1 MAGNSVGAND
11 IRGMLEKQARGQ
23 AVSAG
28 EDAQQ
33 REQIQRVIQKVMG
46 LFEKFTNQHTP
57 IAKALADMGIPQRVQ
72 AVEIDGKEVVCLV
85 IPAEELMHKEYQFM
99 TGIDVNTYKA

>member
-11 IRGMLEKQARGQ
+11 IRNMLEKQARGQ
-23 AVSAG
+23 AVAG
-28 EDAQQ
+28 AEDAQQ
-33 REQIQRVIQKVMG
+33 REQIQRVISKVMG

-57 IAKALADMGIPQRVQ
+57 ITKALSDMGIQPRFQQVDIEGEH
-72 AVEIDGKEVVCLV
+72 VNCLV
-85 IPAEELMHKEYQFM
+85 IPAEELMQKEYQFM